1 MDDQSKHHS
10 ESLRAP
16 ADFWHAHAQKLSW
29 ETQYSTPL
37 RVDGK
42 RKWWWFPDGRIST
55 TYNLVT
61 RHVLSGRGEER
72 AVIWD
77 SPVTGRKRVITYT
90 ELQEE
95 LEVFAEVLRGRG
107 IKEGDTVLVYMPM
120 IPSCVIA
127 LLAIAHLGAIHT
139 VVFGGF
145 SPAECAKR
153 ISSARPKLVLTASCG
168 IEGSRVIPYL
178 PLVRE
183 AISKS
188 DWKPQNTLVLQRDKL
203 YVFLDKSLRE
213 LNWNSLVRS
222 LRTRRNRSPPNS
234 TTANAASCG
243 SVARVPVPNSAKTVE
258 IGAAFRS
265 CAPQYIIYTSG
276 TTGQPKG
283 ITRSIGGHLVGLQYT
298 IEHFFGIRA
307 GDTIFTASDLGW
319 VVGHS
324 YILYAPLLVGAATV
338 LFEGKPVGTPDVS
351 TFWRIISEWKVN
363 ILSTAPTA
371 LRAIKREDPA
381 LLVVKKFDISSLR
394 AIFLAGERSEPSI
407 VMDYQNAIFGPS
419 TSPSCKGLVV
429 DNWWSSESGSPITG
443 ISLGFNAPPTPV
455 KPGSAGNLM
464 PGWDLKVVND
474 AGIPLPAGR
483 SGNIVLATPLAPTG
497 LTELWSDTGAARFH
511 SAYFARFAG
520 KGEWFDTGDAGF
532 MDQDGYVHV
541 MSRTDDVINVAA
553 HRFSTGAIEEAI
565 LAHVAIAEAYVVGAP
580 DVLKGHV
587 PFAVVVLKPSSALRP
602 SEERLLKEINGYVR
616 TEIGPIA
623 VLGGVVVVDKV
634 PRTRS
639 GKTLRR
645 VVRVVVENAVR
656 GEFGKEVEVPATV
669 EDESVI
675 AGLRE
680 RVEGWFLERGVKA
693 RL

>member
-1 MDDQSKHHS
+1 MHPQSHHS
-10 ESLRAP
+10 LQSLHSPSA
-16 ADFWHAHAQKLSW
+16 FWHSHAQKLCW
-29 ETQYSTPL
+29 ETQYTTPL
-37 RVDGK
+37 HAEQAEREW
-42 RKWWWFPDGRIST
+42 RWFPGGRIST

-61 RHVLSGRGEER
+61 RHVLSGRG
-72 AVIWD
+72 AQKAIIWD
-77 SPVTGRKRVITYT
+77 SPVTGRKGVISYA
-90 ELQEE
+90 ELQDEV
-95 LEVFAEVLRGRG
+95 EVFAEVLRGCGVR
-107 IKEGDTVLVYMPM
+107 EGDRVLVYMPM
-120 IPSCVIA
+120 IPSCMIA

-145 SPAECAKR
+145 SPVECAKR
-153 ISSARPKLVLTASCG
+153 IQSARPKVVLTASCG
-168 IEGSRVIPYL
+168 IEGRRVIPYL

-188 DWKPQNTLVLQRDKL
+188 DWKPQNTLVLQRDEL
-203 YVFLDKSLRE
+203 YVSLDKSLRE

-222 LRTRRNRSPPNS
+222 LKTRLG
-234 TTANAASCG
+234 TAFC
-243 SVARVPVPNSAKTVE
+243 
-258 IGAAFRS
+258 S

-283 ITRSIGGHLVGLQYT
+283 ITRNIGGHLVGLQYT

-324 YILYAPLLVGAATV
+324 YILYAPLLVGATTV
-338 LFEGKPVGTPDVS
+338 LFEGKPVGTPDAS

-363 ILSTAPTA
+363 VLSTAPTA
-371 LRAIKREDPA
+371 LRAIKREDPGLEMA
-381 LLVVKKFDISSLR
+381 KKFDISSLR

-407 VMDYQNAIFGPS
+407 VTDFQNTLFGPT
-419 TSPSCKGLVV
+419 TSSERKGLVV

-443 ISLGFNAPPTPV
+443 ISLGLSQTAPI
-455 KPGSAGNLM
+455 KPGSAGMPM
-464 PGWDLKVVND
+464 PGWDLKVVSDN
-474 AGIPLPAGR
+474 GVPLPPNQ

-497 LTELWSDTGAARFH
+497 LTELWSDENSARLH
-511 SAYFARFAG
+511 SAYFSRFAG
-520 KGEWFDTGDAGF
+520 KGDWFDTGDAGF
-532 MDQDGYVHV
+532 LDEEGYVHV

-553 HRFSTGAIEEAI
+553 HRFSTGSIEEAI
-565 LAHVAIAEAYVVGAP
+565 LAHGGIGEAYVVGAP
-580 DVLKGHV
+580 DEVKGHV
-587 PFAVVVLKPSSALRP
+587 PFAVVVLKASSLP
-602 SEERLLKEINGYVR
+602 PQGEDLLKEVNDLVKR
-616 TEIGPIA
+616 EIGPIA
-623 VLGGVVVVDKV
+623 VLSGVVIVDKV

-645 VVRVVVENAVR
+645 VVRAVVENAVK

-680 RVEGWFLERGVKA
+680 RVEGWFLERGRRGGGGKA
-693 RL
+693 KL

>member
-1 MDDQSKHHS
+1 MDEQSKHYS

-16 ADFWHAHAQKLSW
+16 ADFWHVHAQKLSW

-42 RKWWWFPDGRIST
+42 TKWRWFPDGRIST

-61 RHVLSGRGEER
+61 RHVLLGRGEER
-72 AVIWD
+72 AIIWD
-77 SPVTGRKRVITYT
+77 SPVTGRKRVITYA

-95 LEVFAEVLRGRG
+95 VEVFAEVLRGRG
-107 IKEGDTVLVYMPM
+107 VKEGDTVLVYMPM
-120 IPSCVIA
+120 IPSCTIA

-153 ISSARPKLVLTASCG
+153 ISSARPRLVLTASCG
-168 IEGSRVIPYL
+168 IEGSRIIPYL

-203 YVFLDKSLRE
+203 YVSLDKSLRE
-213 LNWNSLVRS
+213 LNWNNLVRS
-222 LRTRRNRSPPNS
+222 LKTRRSQSPPNFASSNS
-234 TTANAASCG
+234 TI
-243 SVARVPVPNSAKTVE
+243 RVPIPNSTKTVE
-258 IGAAFRS
+258 VGAAFPS

-283 ITRSIGGHLVGLQYT
+283 ITRNIGGHLVGLQYT
-298 IEHFFGIRA
+298 IEHLFNIHA

-324 YILYAPLLVGAATV
+324 YILYAPLLAGAATV
-338 LFEGKPVGTPDVS
+338 LFEGKPVGTPDAR

-363 ILSTAPTA
+363 VLSTAPTA
-371 LRAIKREDPA
+371 LRAIKREDPT
-381 LLVVKKFDISSLR
+381 LEMVRKFEISSLR

-407 VMDYQNAIFGPS
+407 VTGYQNSIFGPP

-443 ISLGFNAPPTPV
+443 ISLGLNAPPSPI
-455 KPGSAGNLM
+455 KPGSAGKPM

-474 AGIPLPAGR
+474 AGVPLLAGQ
-483 SGNIVLATPLAPTG
+483 SGNIVLATPLGPTG
-497 LTELWSDTGAARFH
+497 LTELWSDREAALFH
-511 SAYFARFAG
+511 NAYFARFAG

-532 MDQDGYVHV
+532 LDRDGYVHV
-541 MSRTDDVINVAA
+541 MSRTDDIINVAA

-580 DVLKGHV
+580 DALKGHV
-587 PFAVVVLKPSSALRP
+587 PFAVVVLKPCSSSPP
-602 SEERLLKEINGYVR
+602 SEEGLLEEVNGCVR

-623 VLGGVVVVDKV
+623 VLRGVVVVDKV

-645 VVRVVVENAVR
+645 VVRAVVENAVR
-656 GEFGKEVEVPATV
+656 GEFGKEVELPATV
-669 EDESVI
+669 EDGSVVV
-675 AGLRE
+675 GLRE
-680 RVEGWFLERGVKA
+680 RVEGWFLERGIKA